1 MSTKFQQLFQQIMED
16 NSAGAGGVFGNTNA
30 WSSENVDSVDTKATM
45 SVVNWK
51 NKKKKKTPLIRRNLK
66 GSL

>member
-1 MSTKFQQLFQQIMED
+1 MED